1 MIYLLIYFVI
11 CFVLMLTLDK
21 KTFLYRYCLN
31 ALIALD
37 NLVNAC
43 VFLGDPDETIS
54 SAAYKGRL
62 RGHKGW
68 TLLDKILDKIDPGHG
83 AKVVEW
89 DEGSDSV
96 KGRNRKPK

>member
-1 MIYLLIYFVI
+1 MIWLLLYFVI
-11 CFVLMLTLDK
+11 CGILALTLPK
-21 KTFLYRYCLN
+21 HTFLYRYSMN
-31 ALIALD
+31 ALVGLD

-62 RGHKGW
+62 AGHKGW
-68 TLLDKILDKIDPGHG
+68 TLLDKMLDIIDPGHG

-89 DEGSDSV
+89 DEGKDKV
-96 KGRNRKPK
+96 KTRNRK

>member
-1 MIYLLIYFVI
+1 MIWIISYFVI
-11 CFVLMLTLDK
+11 CGILALILPK
-21 KTFLYRYCLN
+21 KTFLYRYCIN
-31 ALIALD
+31 ALVGLD

-62 RGHKGW
+62 KGHKGW
-68 TLLDKILDKIDPGHG
+68 TLLDKFLDIIDPGHG

-89 DEGSDSV
+89 DEGKDAI
-96 KGRNRKPK
+96 RKRKK

>member
-1 MIYLLIYFVI
+1 MIFLLIYFI
-11 CFVLMLTLDK
+11 TCFVLMLTLDK

-31 ALIALD
+31 SLVALD

-68 TLLDKILDKIDPGHG
+68 TLLDKILDWIDPGHG

-89 DEGSDSV
+89 DEGRDRV
-96 KGRNRKPK
+96 KTRNRK

>member
-1 MIYLLIYFVI
+1 MLWILLYFGI
-11 CFVLMLTLDK
+11 CGILALTLDS
-21 KTFLYRYCLN
+21 KTFLYRYAMN
-31 ALIALD
+31 ALVALD

-68 TLLDKILDKIDPGHG
+68 ALLDKILDWIDPGHG

-89 DEGSDSV
+89 DEGKDRV
-96 KGRNRKPK
+96 KTRNRK

>member
-1 MIYLLIYFVI
+1 MLWILLYFGI
-11 CFVLMLTLDK
+11 CGILALTLDS
-21 KTFLYRYCLN
+21 KTFLYRYAMN
-31 ALIALD
+31 ALVALD
-37 NLVNAC
+37 NLVNSC

-68 TLLDKILDKIDPGHG
+68 TLLDKILDWIDPGHG

-89 DEGSDSV
+89 DEGKDRV
-96 KGRNRKPK
+96 KTRNRK

>member
-1 MIYLLIYFVI
+1 MLWILLYFGI
-11 CFVLMLTLDK
+11 CGILALTLDS
-21 KTFLYRYCLN
+21 KTFLYRYAMN
-31 ALIALD
+31 ALVALD

-68 TLLDKILDKIDPGHG
+68 TLLDKILDWIDPGHG

-89 DEGSDSV
+89 DEGKDRV
-96 KGRNRKPK
+96 KTRNRK

>member
-1 MIYLLIYFVI
+1 MMFILIYFI
-11 CFVLMLTLDK
+11 TCFVLMLTLDK

-31 ALIALD
+31 SLVALD

-43 VFLGDPDETIS
+43 VLLGDPDETIS
-54 SAAYKGRL
+54 SRAYKGRL
-62 RGHKGW
+62 KGNKLW
-68 TLLDKILDKIDPGHG
+68 TLLDKFLDLVDPGHG